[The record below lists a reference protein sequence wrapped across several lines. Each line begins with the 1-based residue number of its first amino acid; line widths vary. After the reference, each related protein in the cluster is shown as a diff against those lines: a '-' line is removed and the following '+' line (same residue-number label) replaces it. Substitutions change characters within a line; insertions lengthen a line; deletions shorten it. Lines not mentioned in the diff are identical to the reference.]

1 MIEIN
6 TNLFLLLI
14 IVGVIIIYISQPIP
28 QIILK
33 VPKKEIN
40 IK

>member
-1 MIEIN
+1 MVEIN

-33 VPKKEIN
+33 IPKKKLI
-40 IK
+40 

>member
-6 TNLFLLLI
+6 SKLFLLLI
-14 IVGVIIIYISQPIP
+14 ITGVIIIYISRPVP

-33 VPKKEIN
+33 VPNK
-40 IK
+40 

>member
-14 IVGVIIIYISQPIP
+14 MTGVIIIYISRPVP
-28 QIILK
+28 EIILK
-33 VPKKEIN
+33 VPNKKL
-40 IK
+40 